1 MWPPRDPGLVAGRIG
16 FARSPA
22 ADRCSVLRDR
32 ERRTRSPAS
41 AELENCTKAK
51 RVFAP
56 TAPSGAAE
64 LTVKMLR
71 AHGGCLGT
79 RSRRRT
85 WTAAISRGEALNS
98 L

>member
-1 MWPPRDPGLVAGRIG
+1 M
-16 FARSPA
+16 
-22 ADRCSVLRDR
+22 
-32 ERRTRSPAS
+32 TAS
-41 AELENCTKAK
+41 AKLENCTKAK
-51 RVFAP
+51 KGICAVRAFARGGVQHRP
-56 TAPSGAAE
+56 RSRARKE
-64 LTVKMLR
+64 LTVKIVR

>member
-1 MWPPRDPGLVAGRIG
+1 LTLLSFEGPRAEDL
-16 FARSPA
+16 RSPP
-22 ADRCSVLRDR
+22 L
-32 ERRTRSPAS
+32 

-51 RVFAP
+51 GMDHPR
-56 TAPSGAAE
+56 SRGWK

-71 AHGGCLGT
+71 ADGGCLGT